1 MTEYFKVRA
10 SAFDLLNYVAQKYDI
25 KNYEGFT
32 CPYMKALAESIYF
45 FGQLELRVGGMVI
58 SEVS

>member
-10 SAFDLLNYVAQKYDI
+10 AAFDLLNYVVQKYDI

-32 CPYMKALAESIYF
+32 CPFMKALAESIYF
-45 FGQLELRVGGMVI
+45 FG
-58 SEVS
+58 